1 MTKIKRKKK
10 KFALEVFT
18 LFYNQITSK
27 LCFKIEIT
35 KCNIISKFQ
44 NLNLKHLNLFS
55 EKLLFFYF

>member
-1 MTKIKRKKK
+1 MTKIKMKKK
-10 KFALEVFT
+10 KFALEVLT